1 MKKNISMRELI
12 LLGALIIVAAYYFM
26 VQGPIVEE
34 KEEID
39 ALQAELDLQ
48 IDASEMKL
56 VQMRSMEAA
65 VDEVFAKNPNP
76 TQVIPT
82 YNNINNI
89 LLELHTILDSTSEYS
104 IDFDA
109 ETAESDIARRVIT
122 IYFSVPSR
130 EAALERIAAIENSP
144 NRYLIRDL
152 SISDN
157 ENAYYSRSGRT
168 SARWEVTM
176 HITSFEYVK
185 DASALPATE
194 GQ

>member
-12 LLGALIIVAAYYFM
+12 LLGALIVIAAYYFM

-39 ALQAELDLQ
+39 ALQAELDVQ

-65 VDEVFAKNPNP
+65 VEEVFAENPNP

-89 LLELHTILDSTSEYS
+89 LLELHTILDSTSDYS
-104 IDFDA
+104 IDFDT
-109 ETAESDIARRVIT
+109 ETAEGDIARRSIT

-130 EAALERIAAIENSP
+130 ESAIEKIRAIEESP
-144 NRYLIRDL
+144 NRYLIRDM
-152 SISDN
+152 SIVDN
-157 ENAYYSRSGRT
+157 EDSSVRSSRD
-168 SARWEVTM
+168 SARWDVTLNV
-176 HITSFEYVK
+176 TSFEYVK
-185 DASALPATE
+185 DAAALPVTE
-194 GQ
+194 N